1 MMMLARAG
9 RGRWMCDD
17 GNCDCDR
24 VGDGNRDGDGSGDS
38 NDDDHDDVY
47 DHGAVAVTWEHHC
60 V

>member
-1 MMMLARAG
+1 MDG
-9 RGRWMCDD
+9 DD

-38 NDDDHDDVY
+38 NDDDHDDDVY